1 MVEVGGYYY
10 LSAQEIESVFCVK
23 GSADYPYK
31 LTVIMKSGKDY
42 SVCYEK
48 ETDRNEEKRRV
59 LNAIETERRRDA
71 ETILNK
77 LYLINLAGAGVVAGN
92 GKIRDEKRRVCAGLL
107 GVATGNR
114 GKGAGNFAFCCCHCE
129 SLLFCVVFCVGGF
142 VYP

>member
-48 ETDRNEEKRRV
+48 ETARNEEKRRV

-77 LYLINLAGAGVVAGN
+77 LYLMNYTVERIDKRQLRIWQQLKKTAWSIGENRISLAGRAWSGIVPRPA
-92 GKIRDEKRRVCAGLL
+92 A
-107 GVATGNR
+107 
-114 GKGAGNFAFCCCHCE
+114 
-129 SLLFCVVFCVGGF
+129 
-142 VYP
+142 